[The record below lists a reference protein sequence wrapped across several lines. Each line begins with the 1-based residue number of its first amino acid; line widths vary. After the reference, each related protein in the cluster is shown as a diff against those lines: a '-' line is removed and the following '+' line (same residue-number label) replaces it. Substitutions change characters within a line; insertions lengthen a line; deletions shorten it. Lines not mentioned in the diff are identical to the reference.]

1 MQYVVGNIEA
11 MDDLH
16 STIISYRTE
25 LIINCAGM
33 YAWWLPDPS
42 LFERINVNGVKN
54 LLGAIETAR

>member
-1 MQYVVGNIEA
+1 

-33 YAWWLPDPS
+33 YAWRLPDQS
-42 LFERINVNGVKN
+42 LFERINVNGVNN

>member
-1 MQYVVGNIEA
+1 MQPSRPAVRSA
-11 MDDLH
+11 A
-16 STIISYRTE
+16 RTE

-42 LFERINVNGVKN
+42 LFERININGVNN

>member
-1 MQYVVGNIEA
+1 